1 MLASMA
7 LILLCGLLLNHICTT
22 LKLPGVIGMLLT
34 GILLGP
40 YALDLID
47 PSILQISGDLREFA
61 LIIILL
67 RAGLAL
73 DLQDLKQVGR
83 PAILLSFVPA
93 LLEITGVTLLAPL
106 LFDISLI
113 DAALLG
119 SVIAAV
125 SPAIIVP
132 RMLHLMKKGYGTR
145 KRIPHLI
152 MAGATVDD
160 IFVIVLF
167 TSFLQGATGGELTP
181 ITLITIPLSIF
192 IGFIV
197 GVAVG
202 VLLFQLW
209 KVAKPRDTVKIIMIL
224 STAALLVA
232 LEEITGGIP
241 YSGLIA
247 TMTVGGAILKQST
260 AVADRLSC
268 KFEKL
273 WVVAQIILFV
283 LVGAEVQLSYAI
295 QGSLPIIALIIG
307 VLFFRIFGVCISL
320 VHTPLSK
327 EERLFCAYSYIPKA
341 TVQAAIGAIPLSLG
355 LVSGQLI
362 ITAAVLAICI
372 TAPLGAI
379 CMDRSYRRLLNLDN
393 S

>member
-7 LILLCGLLLNHICTT
+7 LILLCGLLLNRICIN
-22 LKLPGVIGMLLT
+22 LKIPGVLGMLLT

-61 LIIILL
+61 LIVILL

-73 DLQDLKQVGR
+73 DVKDLKQVGR

-93 LLEITGVTLLAPL
+93 LLEITGVILLAPL

-132 RMLHLMKKGYGTR
+132 RMLHLMKEGYGA
-145 KRIPHLI
+145 KKKIPHLI

-167 TSFLQGATGGELTP
+167 TSFLQGASGGELTLT
-181 ITLITIPLSIF
+181 TLITIPLSIA
-192 IGFIV
+192 GGLIV
-197 GVAVG
+197 GVIVG
-202 VLLFQLW
+202 ILLFQLF
-209 KVAKPRDTVKIIMIL
+209 KLTKPRDTVKIIIIL
-224 STAALLVA
+224 STATLLVA
-232 LEEITGGIP
+232 LENITRGVP

-260 AVADRLSC
+260 TMADRLSC

-273 WVVAQIILFV
+273 WVIAQIILFV
-283 LVGAEVQLSYAI
+283 LVGAEVQLSYAV
-295 QGSLPIIALIIG
+295 QGGLPIIGLITG
-307 VLFFRIFGVCISL
+307 VLFFRILGVFISL
-320 VHTPLSK
+320 IHTPLSK
-327 EERLFCAYSYIPKA
+327 SERLFCAYSYIPKA

-355 LVSGQLI
+355 LASGQLI

-379 CMDRSYRRLLNLDN
+379 CMDRSYKRLLNLDN